1 MPSRYLPFPAGY
13 QHDLSLITG
22 PDMPWLKSPA
32 GVASVD
38 GWAQYEDAL
47 DGQPVFTCLFNA
59 WIDKLKILEGNV
71 AARATQQAVVV
82 GSEYLWLKKSHSQS
96 ASILWRTEIDWA
108 SSRGW
113 TGSALCVGK
122 PTELTAKALV
132 FQNFERPIRSG
143 EVAATDR
150 PLVGDNGGWVIK
162 GGFLLPQEIRE
173 AEIMQ
178 GEPSSRPKTWYSSTP
193 SRARTS
199 ADGEGGR
206 REFSAPY

>member
-22 PDMPWLKSPA
+22 PEIPWLKSPA

-47 DGQPVFTCLFNA
+47 DGQPVFTCHFNA
-59 WIDKLKILEGNV
+59 KIDKLEIVEGIV
-71 AARATQQAVVV
+71 AARATQQALVV
-82 GSEYLWLKKSHSQS
+82 GSEYLWLKNSHSQR
-96 ASILWRTEIDWA
+96 ASILWRTEIDWV
-108 SSRGW
+108 SSKGW
-113 TGSALCVGK
+113 SGSALCVGK
-122 PTELTAKALV
+122 PTNPTAKALV

-143 EVAATDR
+143 GVAATDR
-150 PLVGDNGGWVIK
+150 PLDGDNGNWVIK

-178 GEPSSRPKTWYSSTP
+178 GEPSCGPKIKKKENVKNTKIKNYY
-193 SRARTS
+193 
-199 ADGEGGR
+199 G
-206 REFSAPY
+206 

>member
-1 MPSRYLPFPAGY
+1 
-13 QHDLSLITG
+13 
-22 PDMPWLKSPA
+22 MPWLKSPA
-32 GVASVD
+32 GVASVN

-71 AARATQQAVVV
+71 AARVTQQAVVV

-96 ASILWRTEIDWA
+96 ASILWRTEIDWT

-113 TGSALCVGK
+113 SGSALCIGK
-122 PTELTAKALV
+122 PTDLIAKALV

-199 ADGEGGR
+199 ADGKGGQTD
-206 REFSAPY
+206 FSAPY